1 MIVILL
7 ALAVGFA
14 GLTTRRYIHAIS
26 LKGQWTLFDS
36 QKYMHGSNNPDGFR
50 LEYPS
55 SWQAGAYNNGGPKN
69 LGDARAAFDAP
80 FFLFTPRTFL
90 YIWWKRI
97 DQNWSL
103 EDVRDWYIEE
113 NGFNV
118 NRDLLEQSR
127 DSFSETA
134 VGAGNYPALTQ
145 TFAGGRERII
155 LYLLIVDDEAFV
167 LEFNTKNYNN
177 DLEKTFERMVN
188 SFEVYK

>member
-1 MIVILL
+1 MLIIFS
-7 ALAVGFA
+7 ALAVVFIGF
-14 GLTTRRYIHAIS
+14 TIQRYVTAAS
-26 LKGQWTLFDS
+26 MKGKWAVFDS
-36 QKYMHGSNNPDGFR
+36 QNYIRGVGNPDGFR

-55 SWQAGAYNNGGPKN
+55 SWQPGVYDNGGPKN
-69 LGDARAAFDAP
+69 LGDLRARFTEP
-80 FFLFTPRTFL
+80 YFIFTPKTYL
-90 YIWWKRI
+90 SIWWKRI